1 MKIAVI
7 ADPELPV
14 PPQHYGGIERVIH
27 LLVEG
32 LVRNGHEVVLFAH
45 RDSQVSCELVPYAG
59 LTSSIGISFA
69 QNMARIS
76 RRLIGGGFDVVHSF
90 GRLMLLAPV
99 ARLRIRKLMSY
110 QRPITPSSITRARRL
125 FGDTIEFTACSRHMT
140 KPVESLATWHIVYN
154 GVPVEAYDYQPRV
167 DADAPV
173 MFLGRLEE
181 IKGPHLAIQAAREAG
196 RRIVLAGNVAPE
208 HRDFFHTR
216 IRPLIDDTTV
226 RYIGP
231 VNDRQKSEWLGRS
244 AALMMPILWDE
255 PFGIVMAE
263 ALACGTPVIG
273 LSRGSVPE
281 VVDHGVTG
289 FVASDRDG
297 LVDGIRRLSELDR
310 GRCRA
315 SAEIGF
321 SGESVLAGYESLYA
335 RGLEM
340 AGAASRT
347 RSNALS

>member
-1 MKIAVI
+1 
-7 ADPELPV
+7 
-14 PPQHYGGIERVIH
+14 
-27 LLVEG
+27 
-32 LVRNGHEVVLFAH
+32 
-45 RDSQVSCELVPYAG
+45 
-59 LTSSIGISFA
+59 
-69 QNMARIS
+69 
-76 RRLIGGGFDVVHSF
+76 
-90 GRLMLLAPV
+90 
-99 ARLRIRKLMSY
+99 
-110 QRPITPSSITRARRL
+110 
-125 FGDTIEFTACSRHMT
+125 MT
-140 KPVESLATWHIVYN
+140 KPVESLAAWHVVYN
-154 GVPVEAYDYQPRV
+154 GVPVEAYDYRPQI

-181 IKGPHLAIQAAREAG
+181 IKGPHLAIQAARQAG

-208 HRDFFHTR
+208 HQEYFDTR
-216 IRPLIDDTTV
+216 IRPFIDDTTV

-231 VNDRQKSEWLGRS
+231 VNDRQKNEWLGRS

-289 FVASDRDG
+289 FVASDPDG
-297 LVDGIRRLSELDR
+297 LVDGIRRISELER
-310 GRCRA
+310 HQCRA
-315 SAEIGF
+315 SAETRF

-335 RGLEM
+335 RGLETS
-340 AGAASRT
+340 GAASRT